1 MSAAAAGQCGPR
13 VGLAATSL
21 LYLDSS
27 LHTAFDLDIAIKALI
42 NRLAMTTPKRSTGIS
57 RNFIRHRAEV

>member
-1 MSAAAAGQCGPR
+1 MRAAAAGKYGSR

-27 LHTAFDLDIAIKALI
+27 LHAAFDLDIAIEALI
-42 NRLAMTTPKRSTGIS
+42 NRLAVTIPKRSTGIS
-57 RNFIRHRAEV
+57 RNFIRH

>member
-1 MSAAAAGQCGPR
+1 MGAAAAGRCGSR

-27 LHTAFDLDIAIKALI
+27 LHPAFDLDIMIEALI
-42 NRLAMTTPKRSTGIS
+42 NRLAMTIPKLSTGIS
-57 RNFIRHRAEV
+57 RNFIRHWAEV

>member
-1 MSAAAAGQCGPR
+1 MRAAAAGKYGSR

-27 LHTAFDLDIAIKALI
+27 LDTAFDLDIAIEALI
-42 NRLAMTTPKRSTGIS
+42 NRPMTTPKRSTGIS
-57 RNFIRHRAEV
+57 RNLVRHWAET

>member
-1 MSAAAAGQCGPR
+1 MGAAATGQRGSR

-27 LHTAFDLDIAIKALI
+27 LRTAFDLDIMIEALI

-57 RNFIRHRAEV
+57 RNFIRQWAEV